1 MKEEDKNDEVFLLYG
16 KFLVNFEHVC
26 HIMRTGILY
35 LLFPKPT
42 PEQTRKN
49 EILLEALAADQ
60 VRVKFMALIT
70 EEYQTTSTVFK
81 LTKTIST
88 VYEKLIPIRNSFAH
102 GTSFIG
108 TSNLMKEAEDGLL
121 LLRHPKLKKAGLD
134 LNFKRYEINTLKLSI
149 ELFERL
155 KYAVAVVS
163 VSVINEAT
171 KKVYADGYSPDKH
184 HEGLSAELISLEKKL
199 DGLINK

>member
-1 MKEEDKNDEVFLLYG
+1 MEKQNKNDEVYLLYG

-35 LLFPKPT
+35 LIFPNPV

-49 EILLEALAADQ
+49 EILLEALTADQ
-60 VRVKFMALIT
+60 VRIKFMALVT
-70 EEYQTTSTVFK
+70 EEYETTSTVFK
-81 LTKTIST
+81 LAKTIST
-88 VYEKLIPIRNSFAH
+88 VYEKIIPIRNSFAH

-108 TSNLMKEAEDGLL
+108 TSNFMKEAEDGLL

-149 ELFERL
+149 QLFERL
-155 KYAVAVVS
+155 KYAVTVVS
-163 VSVINEAT
+163 VSVINKAS
-171 KKVYADGYSPDKH
+171 KKIYADGYSPDKH
-184 HEGLSAELISLEKKL
+184 HESLSAELIRLEKK
-199 DGLINK
+199 